1 MGKGKAMGILF
12 PICIL
17 FSLYTLFQGWIPHWG
32 AVIYLSLL
40 LSIFLFIPRALEF
53 FRNSVFVFFILYI
66 AIILFNI
73 LVGDKYWGRSPF
85 SIISSLLM
93 MLSSLLAV
101 HYFLQKS
108 EERFQFG
115 SNLVRIVLILLILTT
130 ISTGALSI
138 VNPQV
143 VRFAMEESNHY
154 GDDTI
159 LREMFRF
166 GMSNYYLPHAIPV
179 IIPAFVLCIKN
190 RNLKIKR
197 CIGILGLLLS
207 FALIFY
213 SGATTSLLLGV
224 IALLASMAISSD
236 GKSTVRRMLLVGV
249 LILPF
254 LSQELVLN
262 AVRTLENAVGE
273 DNYFYSR
280 LVDIEDSITGETMEG
295 DVTVRQDL
303 YNQSWDAFIH
313 NPILGTDNE
322 VGGHSVLL
330 DFLATLGI
338 VGFLPFIVL
347 LFSIFLWV
355 NKRLPPGSAAY
366 YAIGFMTGLLMLG
379 LKSMNNMEM
388 WFFLI
393 CFLPILIFKYGD
405 GGLVRTKQT
414 KVEKNDK

>member
-1 MGKGKAMGILF
+1 MGKGKAIGILF

-40 LSIFLFIPRALEF
+40 LSIFLFIPRALDF
-53 FRNSVFVFFILYI
+53 LGNRVFVLFILYV
-66 AIILFNI
+66 AIILLNI
-73 LVGDKYWGRSPF
+73 FAGDKYWGGSPF

-93 MLSSLLAV
+93 MLSSLMAV
-101 HYFLQKS
+101 HYFMQKS
-108 EERFQFG
+108 EDRFQFG
-115 SNLVRIVLILLILTT
+115 SNLVLIVLILLILTT

-159 LREMFRF
+159 LKEMFRF

-190 RNLKIKR
+190 KNLKNKR
-197 CIGILGLLLS
+197 WVGILGLFLS

-213 SGATTSLLLGV
+213 SGATTSLLLGF

-236 GKSTVRRMLLVGV
+236 TKSTIRRMLLVGV
-249 LILPF
+249 LVLPF
-254 LSQELVLN
+254 LSQDLVLS

-273 DNYFYSR
+273 ENYFYAR

-295 DVTVRQDL
+295 DVNVRQEL
-303 YNQSWDAFIH
+303 YNQSWDAFTN
-313 NPILGTDNE
+313 NPILGTDKE
-322 VGGHSVLL
+322 VGGHSVML
-330 DFLATLGI
+330 DFLATLGF
-338 VGFLPFIVL
+338 VGIIPFLGL
-347 LFSIFLWV
+347 LLSIFLWIR
-355 NKRLPPGSAAY
+355 KRLPQGTIAY
-366 YAIGFMTGLLMLG
+366 YAIGFMTGILMLC

-393 CFLPILIFKYGD
+393 CFLPFLIVRYGSNLTCPI
-405 GGLVRTKQT
+405 GLVK
-414 KVEKNDK
+414 E

>member
-1 MGKGKAMGILF
+1 MGKGNAIAIGILF

-32 AVIYLSLL
+32 AVIYLSLAF
-40 LSIFLFIPRALEF
+40 SIILFFPRSLEF
-53 FRNSVFVFFILYI
+53 FGNRVFIFFVLYST
-66 AIILFNI
+66 IILLNI
-73 LVGDKYWGRSPF
+73 LTGDKYWGGSPF

-93 MLSSLLAV
+93 MLSSLMAV

-108 EERFQFG
+108 EDRFQFG
-115 SNLVRIVLILLILTT
+115 ANLVLIVLILLILTT
-130 ISTGALSI
+130 ISTGVLSI
-138 VNPQV
+138 ANPQV

-159 LREMFRF
+159 LKEMFRF

-197 CIGILGLLLS
+197 WIGILGLLLS

-273 DNYFYSR
+273 DNYFYYR

-295 DVTVRQDL
+295 DINVRQDL
-303 YNQSWDAFIH
+303 YDQSWDAFIK
-313 NPILGTDNE
+313 NPILGTDDE

-330 DFLATLGI
+330 DFLATLGL
-338 VGFLPFIVL
+338 VGILPFLGLIL
-347 LFSIFLWV
+347 SLFFWTK
-355 NKRLPPGSAAY
+355 KRLPPGSSIY
-366 YAIGFMTGLLMLG
+366 YTVGFMTGILMLG

-393 CFLPILIFKYGD
+393 CFLPILIIRFGNRVYK
-405 GGLVRTKQT
+405 L
-414 KVEKNDK
+414 

>member
-1 MGKGKAMGILF
+1 MGKGKAIGTLF

-32 AVIYLSLL
+32 AVIYLSLVF
-40 LSIFLFIPRALEF
+40 SIILFFLRSLEF
-53 FRNSVFVFFILYI
+53 FGNRVFILFVFYATIVL
-66 AIILFNI
+66 LNI
-73 LVGDKYWGRSPF
+73 LLGDKYWGGSPF

-93 MLSSLLAV
+93 MLSSLMAV
-101 HYFLQKS
+101 HHFLTRS
-108 EERFQFG
+108 DERYRFG
-115 SNLVRIVLILLILTT
+115 SNLVLTVILLLTLTT
-130 ISTGALSI
+130 ISTGVLSI
-138 VNPQV
+138 VYPQV

-159 LREMFRF
+159 LKEMFRF

-179 IIPAFVLCIKN
+179 TIPAFVLCIKN
-190 RNLKIKR
+190 KNLKKKR
-197 CIGILGLLLS
+197 WVGILGVILS

-213 SGATTSLLLGV
+213 SGATTSLLLGF

-236 GKSTVRRMLLVGV
+236 GKSTLRRLLLIGV
-249 LILPF
+249 LFLPF
-254 LSQELVLN
+254 LSQNLVLN
-262 AVRTLENAVGE
+262 AVRSLENAVGE
-273 DNYFYSR
+273 ENYFYTR
-280 LVDIEDSITGETMEG
+280 LVDIEESITGETMVG
-295 DVTVRQDL
+295 DVNVRQDL

-338 VGFLPFIVL
+338 VGILPFIGL

-355 NKRLPPGSAAY
+355 KKRLPPGSAAY

-393 CFLPILIFKYGD
+393 CLLPVLIKKYGD
-405 GGLVRTKQT
+405 GALKL
-414 KVEKNDK
+414 